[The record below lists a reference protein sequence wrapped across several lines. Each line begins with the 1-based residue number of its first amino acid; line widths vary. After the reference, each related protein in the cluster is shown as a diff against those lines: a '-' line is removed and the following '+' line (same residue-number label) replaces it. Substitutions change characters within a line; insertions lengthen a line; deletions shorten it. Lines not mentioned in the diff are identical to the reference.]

1 MPVLAKN
8 KKAYHEYNILET
20 LEAGIVLTGQEVKAA
35 KKGRISIKGS
45 YAKTKDE
52 EVWLLGANIPPY
64 QPANAPR
71 NYDPQRK
78 RKLLLKKRQIRRLI
92 GKTSQKGLTLV
103 PLKVYTKSGLIKV
116 KIGLAKGKRQYD
128 KREAI
133 RKRQAKREIR
143 RELKKRR

>member
-8 KKAYHEYNILET
+8 KKAYHEYRILET
-20 LEAGIVLTGQEVKAA
+20 LETGIVLTGQEVKAA

-45 YAKTKDE
+45 YAKIKDG

-64 QPANAPR
+64 QPANAPQ
-71 NYDPQRK
+71 NYNPQRK
-78 RKLLLKKRQIRRLI
+78 RKLLLKKREIRHLI
-92 GKTSQKGLTLV
+92 GKTSQKGLTLI